1 MHNLCVCA
9 RVTPAMTPFSC
20 RCTRQPVLPNCQWF
34 PWDETQ
40 RATFVRSQHLAQLDH
55 YRKQCPEA
63 SYQIIEF
70 RGRPIG
76 RLFVDRRSTEIRIL
90 DITLLPEHCGQSIGT
105 PIIREL
111 MAEASRSGRSLS
123 IYLDSFGPGS
133 RSHSV
138 FSRLGF
144 KPQNHPNFTPCS
156 SGTAIGPDSSLM
168 PFVLDIDSA
177 LSLSACAS
185 SCPNHR
191 RAATRWSPLS
201 KTRNS
206 VGWQYPAPNLR
217 SPKERVGISRLLC
230 RKLFVK
236 SFLLTG

>member
-1 MHNLCVCA
+1 MSSADDAQLVRLRPCDAGDDAFLMSVYA
-9 RVTPAMTPFSC
+9 S
-20 RCTRQPVLPNCQWF
+20 TRAAELSMV

-123 IYLDSFGPGS
+123 IYLDSFGPAS

-144 KPQNHPNFTPCS
+144 KPAES
-156 SGTAIGPDSSLM
+156 SEFHT
-168 PFVLDIDSA
+168 
-177 LSLSACAS
+177 
-185 SCPNHR
+185 
-191 RAATRWSPLS
+191 
-201 KTRNS
+201 
-206 VGWQYPAPNLR
+206 
-217 SPKERVGISRLLC
+217 
-230 RKLFVK
+230 LFVWNRDR
-236 SFLLTG
+236 T